1 MNLDLLKLEVIEIID
16 KIKNFGLY
24 TKENDFIDYKLKL
37 NYFGIVDETEIFL
50 RNFGKDILSFANNKG
65 GIILIGFD
73 ENSATKEISDAG
85 LEDSD
90 LKILNKIDLNI
101 ISQKFDSITKCTVKI
116 DLQQF
121 QITSRKFYYLLIEKN
136 NDVTIPISDFKD
148 YKLGKGEIVHRV
160 SGKNEVA
167 NESSQKLNRFLQL
180 KANEKNKEFMQIWSK
195 LLPEIFDINPKEIL
209 MINPKINKIYGYNQK
224 DNNLSSSEIDIDKS
238 ETGAFNIILNAISA
252 GEIGKISDTEGKPL
266 YKIVGEIK
274 SSSPRDYI
282 SLSTLQSEI
291 KRDVKYNFTNPQ
303 LKLIFKFLEWTT
315 VDNFEV
321 DKPKEDIL
329 NPKYSNYIWI
339 ENIDTIKQK
348 IKVVFSKEAINLLI
362 DVINNNNFHVK
373 IFGKNLNLI
382 TTNKK

>member
-1 MNLDLLKLEVIEIID
+1 MNLDLLKSEVNDIIN

-24 TKENDFIDYKLKL
+24 AKENDFIDYKLKL
-37 NYFGIVDETEIFL
+37 NHFSIKDETEIFL

-73 ENSATKEISDAG
+73 ESSAIKEITDAG
-85 LEDSD
+85 LQEDD
-90 LKILNKIDLNI
+90 LEILNKIDLNT
-101 ISQKFDSITKCTVKI
+101 ISQKFDSITKCTIKI

-136 NDVTIPISDFKD
+136 NDVTIPINDFKD

-167 NESSQKLNRFLQL
+167 NENSQKLNRFLQL

-252 GEIGKISDTEGKPL
+252 GDIGKISDIEGKPL

-291 KRDVKYNFTNPQ
+291 KRDAKYNFTNPQ
-303 LKLIFKFLEWTT
+303 LKLIFKFLEWTN

-362 DVINNNNFHVK
+362 EVINNNDVHVK

-382 TTNKK
+382 TTK